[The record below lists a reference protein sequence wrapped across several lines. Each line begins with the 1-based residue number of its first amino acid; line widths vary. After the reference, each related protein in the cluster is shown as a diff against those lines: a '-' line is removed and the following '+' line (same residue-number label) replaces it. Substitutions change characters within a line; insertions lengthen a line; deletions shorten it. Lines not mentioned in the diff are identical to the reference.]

1 MAMQFI
7 AKLFLI
13 GRHGCKDLRRKRM
26 TKNKPEIEA
35 GELLQ
40 YGYPNSVI
48 AARTGL
54 SEREVEDIRQI
65 KQIFEP
71 VYVDGGKKHGQ
82 K

>member
-1 MAMQFI
+1 MSEKQN
-7 AKLFLI
+7 
-13 GRHGCKDLRRKRM
+13 R
-26 TKNKPEIEA
+26 EA

-65 KQIFEP
+65 KQIFRP
-71 VYVDGGKKHGQ
+71 VYKEVKKERKRQNGNERNVRRGLS
-82 K
+82 KVV

>member
-1 MAMQFI
+1 MGS
-7 AKLFLI
+7 KKE
-13 GRHGCKDLRRKRM
+13 H
-26 TKNKPEIEA
+26 EA

-65 KQIFEP
+65 KQIFRP
-71 VYVDGGKKHGQ
+71 VYKEEDKRRKKR
-82 K
+82 

>member
-1 MAMQFI
+1 
-7 AKLFLI
+7 
-13 GRHGCKDLRRKRM
+13 M
-26 TKNKPEIEA
+26 TKYVTTKKEKDAAN
-35 GELLQ
+35 LLQ

-65 KQIFEP
+65 GQIFRP
-71 VYVDGGKKHGQ
+71 VYKEEGGKRRRK